1 MDTNGISPNLARWL
15 QRLKGLSVAP
25 LTRDYPEPP
34 SEEVAKVKR
43 PIEGVESLAGSE
55 SLSRALRTLHSLGN
69 SYELFLTAYVILIS
83 RLTGDE
89 DVALGTNAEPDGL
102 TCVLCVELSAEDTF
116 SHLASKVKDVGNVQV
131 EFRSSC

>member
-15 QRLKGLSVAP
+15 QRLKGLTVTP

-34 SEEVAKVKR
+34 PEDAAKVKR
-43 PIEGVESLAGSE
+43 PIEGVENLGGPE
-55 SLSRALRTLHSLGN
+55 SLSDALRTLHTLGN

-102 TCVLCVELSAEDTF
+102 PFILRVELSPEDTF
-116 SHLASKVKDVGNVQV
+116 SQLVSKVKDVGNV
-131 EFRSSC
+131 